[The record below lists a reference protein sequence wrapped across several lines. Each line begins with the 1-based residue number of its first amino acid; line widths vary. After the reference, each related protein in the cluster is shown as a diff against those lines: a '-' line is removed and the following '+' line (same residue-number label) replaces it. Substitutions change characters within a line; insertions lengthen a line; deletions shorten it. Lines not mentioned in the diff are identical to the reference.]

1 MTKAIASIS
10 KLGADEARVVKE
22 LKFKIQCRNTK
33 ITYDYNFG
41 DRPQFES
48 MKSITAIFAWAVYKR
63 RNSVGHVTR
72 LSVRDYFWNFLR
84 FLDAQNFRHPSE
96 LNKDTLTL
104 FVRWLKEC
112 ASISYS
118 TASSQFRGLSPY
130 FKQMSKHPSVSPQF
144 IPPRNAFPK
153 ASSLQSSDTGYDQNE
168 LKAIAQAA
176 VSGMRDSM
184 VKFHA
189 EYKPRWLDKPPPI
202 HDVAPFGPKGGPTY
216 WSSYEY
222 KIWWWENYCHCER
235 LNSSELSRIPQGQS
249 FIQSFRDEKSTGMV
263 GVENFYKGVGAGD
276 FYIPKYL
283 SKPCPIKYLTPW
295 KKMDYLVWYW
305 ENKLG
310 CMPLSFEELRK
321 ASPEFAGALKDHFHG
336 RINEFY
342 NSLGI
347 FRWISASDLV
357 PFYVLLLIRTQLN
370 PSVIQRL
377 TLDCI
382 SSDPLDPGKKRLI
395 WVKYRASKEGSS
407 IPSDQTREGWPV
419 MLVNKLL
426 KITEA
431 IRTDEKSLWITNA
444 NRLKKTRP
452 LGNSGF
458 KNALMDFSKKHELK
472 HSSGEPLSLQAKLI
486 RPSMAWSEY
495 LRTEDLRYLQTL
507 LGQEKLQTT
516 ADYLRRIS
524 DPIFNIRRGV
534 HQEAWFLD
542 LIATDDG
549 VDNSRRHLVS
559 GLLNTCKDPMHSP
572 IAGQLAG
579 TICDARHEVCL
590 GCSNLV
596 ITRDDI
602 KKYFCFI
609 RYHDELLDVGLI
621 TPDEHH
627 VATNEKRFVWENQ
640 ILIRYPASI
649 VNEIR
654 VDADLRPIGVWSPTN
669 IGVWS

>member
-1 MTKAIASIS
+1 MANAIASIS
-10 KLGADEARVVKE
+10 KLGADEARVIKE
-22 LKFKIQCRNTK
+22 LKFTIQCRNTK
-33 ITYDYNFG
+33 KTYNYSFS

-48 MKSITAIFAWAVYKR
+48 MRPITEVFVWAVYKR

-72 LSVRDYFWNFLR
+72 LSVRDYYWNFLR
-84 FLDAQNFRHPSE
+84 FLDSQNIRHPSE
-96 LNKDTLTL
+96 LNKNTLLL
-104 FVRWLKEC
+104 FIRWLKEST
-112 ASISYS
+112 SISYS
-118 TASSQFRGLSPY
+118 SASSQFRGLTPY
-130 FKQMSKHPSVSPQF
+130 FKQMNKHPSVSAQF
-144 IPPRNAFPK
+144 IPPKNPFPK

-168 LKAIAQAA
+168 LKVIARAA

-202 HDVAPFGPKGGPTY
+202 QDVAPFGPKGGPTY

-222 KIWWWENYCHCER
+222 KIWWWENHCHCKQ

-249 FIQSFRDEKSTGMV
+249 FVQSFKNDRSTGMV
-263 GVENFYKGVGAGD
+263 GVENFYKEVGAGKS
-276 FYIPKYL
+276 YSPKYL
-283 SKPCPIKYLTPW
+283 SQPCPIKYLTPW

-310 CMPLSFEELRK
+310 CMPLGFEELRE
-321 ASPEFAGALKDHFHG
+321 ASPEFAGALKEHFNG

-347 FRWISASDLV
+347 FRWLSASDLV

-377 TLDCI
+377 TVDCI
-382 SSDPLDPGKKRLI
+382 VSDPHDPDKKRLS
-395 WVKYRASKEGSS
+395 WVKYRASKEGST
-407 IPSDQTREGWPV
+407 IPSDQAREGWPV
-419 MLVNKLL
+419 MLVNKVM

-431 IRTDEKSLWITNA
+431 IRTNETSLWITNA
-444 NRLKKTRP
+444 NRFKKTLP
-452 LGNSGF
+452 LGKTGF
-458 KNALMDFSKKHELK
+458 NNALIDFSKKHELK
-472 HSSGEPLSLQAKLI
+472 YSSGEPLIMQAKLI
-486 RPSMAWSEY
+486 RPTMAWGEY

-534 HQEAWFLD
+534 HQEAWFLE
-542 LIATDDG
+542 LIATDGG
-549 VDNSRRHLVS
+549 VDSPQSTLVS
-559 GLLNTCKDPMHSP
+559 GLLNTCKDPMRSP
-572 IAGQLAG
+572 IAGQREG
-579 TICDARHEVCL
+579 TMCDARHEVCL
-590 GCSNLV
+590 ACSNLV
-596 ITRDDI
+596 VTRDDI

-609 RYHDELLDVGLI
+609 RYHDELLNVGLI
-621 TPDEHH
+621 SSDEHRS
-627 VATNEKRFVWENQ
+627 ATSEKRFVWENQ
-640 ILIRYPASI
+640 ILVRYPASI